1 MRIGYVKGLNILK
14 DEELYKNKCKEL
26 NVDRIFADKHNEK
39 TALRDMLKYA
49 MKGDIII
56 VSDALLLSKN
66 AGEFIEII
74 LDLSRRNICLICKN
88 QNIDTSTAIWQ
99 NIISALLSFG
109 NKEVISQR
117 NTRLSEELDAY
128 FELVA
133 QKKMTIEEVCRTL
146 AIGKTTYYRRW
157 RQLYTPVVKE
167 RHTDKF
173 DYYEKL
179 VKEGKITVVE
189 SCRQMNISVAT
200 YYRLRKVHQAQ

>member
-117 NTRLSEELDAY
+117 NTRLSEELDMFTMYLNYDDAKAY
-128 FELVA
+128 KVKF
-133 QKKMTIEEVCRTL
+133 
-146 AIGKTTYYRRW
+146 GKY
-157 RQLYTPVVKE
+157 LKE
-167 RHTDKF
+167 YQWEDL
-173 DYYEKL
+173 L
-179 VKEGKITVVE
+179 VKVYIRCCK
-189 SCRQMNISVAT
+189 
-200 YYRLRKVHQAQ
+200 